1 MHADHP
7 HRRGLTLIATSLGFG
22 VVQLDVSVVNVAL
35 RPIGAALGGDVSA
48 LQWVVNAYTVAF
60 AALILSAG
68 ALGDRIGAK
77 RVFIAGF
84 TVFTTASA
92 ICGLAP
98 TLGVLITARALQG
111 AGAALLVPCS
121 LTLLNHTYPEPRERS
136 RAIGRWA
143 VGASAALSAGPLV
156 GGVLTAT
163 LGWRAIFFIN
173 APIGMIGIL
182 LTARFASETSRTADR
197 GVDLWGQLTAVLC
210 LTLLAAATI
219 RGGSDGFGAATV
231 LGGYAGAAAAGAAF
245 LAIEARRARP
255 MLPLR
260 LFRCEAFGAS
270 TAIGLLINVAFYGLI
285 FVFSLFFQRAQHFS
299 ALTAGLAFAPMTV
312 SIMAANAVAGR
323 LHERLGARAIIAG
336 GALLMAG
343 GAVALEGIGAHSAFA
358 TLVPQLIALGF
369 GLGLIVP
376 AMTASLLG
384 SVHRSR
390 SGIASGTL
398 NTARQT
404 GSVIGVALFG
414 SLIAGGGRVVGG
426 LHIALIIAA
435 VLSLVVAG
443 LSVRTPSAQT

>member
-1 MHADHP
+1 NLCGPRVVSMNADRP
-7 HRRGLTLIATSLGFG
+7 HRRGLTLIATSLGFA
-22 VVQLDVSVVNVAL
+22 VVQLDVSVVNVAI
-35 RPIGAALGGDVSA
+35 RPIGAALGGDVGS

-60 AALILSAG
+60 AAFILSAG

-84 TVFTTASA
+84 SVFTAASA

-98 TLGVLITARALQG
+98 SLGVLIAARALQG

-121 LTLLNHTYPEPRERS
+121 LTLLNHTYPQARERN

-173 APIGMIGIL
+173 SPIGLIGIL
-182 LTARFASETSRTADR
+182 RTVRYASETSRTADR
-197 GVDLWGQLTAVLC
+197 GVDPCGQLTAIVC

-219 RGGSDGFGAATV
+219 RGGSAGFGSATV
-231 LGGYAGAAAAGAAF
+231 LAGYGGAAAAGAEF
-245 LAIEARRARP
+245 LFIEARRARP

-260 LFRCEAFGAS
+260 LFRCETFGAS

-299 ALTAGLAFAPMTV
+299 ALQAGLAFAPMTV
-312 SIMAANAVAGR
+312 SIMAANAVAGS
-323 LHERLGARAIIAG
+323 LHERFGTRVIAS

-343 GAVALEGIGAHSAFA
+343 GA
-358 TLVPQLIALGF
+358 
-369 GLGLIVP
+369 
-376 AMTASLLG
+376 
-384 SVHRSR
+384 
-390 SGIASGTL
+390 
-398 NTARQT
+398 
-404 GSVIGVALFG
+404 
-414 SLIAGGGRVVGG
+414 
-426 LHIALIIAA
+426 
-435 VLSLVVAG
+435 
-443 LSVRTPSAQT
+443 

>member
-1 MHADHP
+1 MPADHP

-197 GVDLWGQLTAVLC
+197 GVDLWGQLTAILC

-231 LGGYAGAAAAGAAF
+231 LAGYAGAAAAGAAF

-390 SGIASGTL
+390 SGIASGML

-414 SLIAGGGRVVGG
+414 SLIAGGRRVVGG